1 MYIRLIDVNIYMHI
15 TISQVP
21 FLARA
26 SHFGYEHAS
35 HGIFSEITCTHTW
48 ICTFSP
54 VISNCKKLCLSGPN
68 FGAMSTVIYVMV
80 RMT

>member
-35 HGIFSEITCTHTW
+35 HGIFREIICSHTW
-48 ICTFSP
+48 IDIFSL
-54 VISNCKKLCLSGPN
+54 VISSCKKIVFEWTKFWGYEY
-68 FGAMSTVIYVMV
+68 IQ
-80 RMT
+80 